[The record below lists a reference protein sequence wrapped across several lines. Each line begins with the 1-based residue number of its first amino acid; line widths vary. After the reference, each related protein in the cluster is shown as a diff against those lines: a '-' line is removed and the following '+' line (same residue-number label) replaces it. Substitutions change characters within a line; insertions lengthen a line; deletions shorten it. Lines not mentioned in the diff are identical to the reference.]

1 MLGAVIGDI
10 VGSVYEFN
18 NYKAKDFQPFFH
30 PKAFFT
36 DDTVCTVAIA
46 DALLNQRDPAV
57 ALRDWCRR
65 YWHIGGWG
73 MRYADWVTSDSMGPY
88 NSMGNGAAMRV
99 SPAGFIANSV
109 DEAIELAHRVT
120 EVTHNH
126 PEGMKG
132 AAATAVAIYLA
143 KTQHSVGQIRDYIST
158 EFDYDLDRTV
168 DDIREVYEY
177 NELSPTTV
185 PEALICALD
194 ATDFEDAIRNAI
206 SIGGDSDTIAAIAG
220 AVAEVLFGLS
230 STVLQT
236 VLEIVPQDMRDI
248 LSNLYKKDTAAN
260 FF

>member
-1 MLGAVIGDI
+1 MFGTIIGDI

-36 DDTVCTVAIA
+36 DDTVCTVAVA

-57 ALRDWCRR
+57 VLRDWCQR

-73 MRYADWVTSDSMGPY
+73 LRYADWVQSDDMGPY

-99 SPAGFIANSV
+99 SPAGFLANSI
-109 DEAIELAHRVT
+109 DEAIQLAHHVT

-132 AAATAVAIYLA
+132 AAATSVAIYLA
-143 KTQHSVGQIRDYIST
+143 KTGQSKERIRDYIST
-158 EFDYDLDRTV
+158 EFGYDLDRAV
-168 DDIREVYEY
+168 DEIRKVYRY

-185 PEALICALD
+185 PEALVCALE

-220 AVAEVLFGLS
+220 SVAEALFGMNDVIQETAWRFLP
-230 STVLQT
+230 
-236 VLEIVPQDMRDI
+236 EDMRQVM
-248 LSNLYKKDTAAN
+248 LLLYAIPSE
-260 FF
+260 

>member
-1 MLGAVIGDI
+1 MLGAIIGDI

-36 DDTVCTVAIA
+36 DDTVCTIAIA
-46 DALLNQRDPAV
+46 DALLNQRDPAI

-73 MRYADWVTSDSMGPY
+73 LRYANWVMSDDMGPY

-99 SPAGFIANSV
+99 SAAGCLATSI
-109 DEAIELAHRVT
+109 DEAAELAYRVT
-120 EVTHNH
+120 DVTHNH

-132 AAATAVAIYLA
+132 AAATAIAIYLA
-143 KTQHSVGQIRDYIST
+143 KTQHSAEQIRDYIST

-168 DDIREVYEY
+168 DGIRAVYEY

-194 ATDFEDAIRNAI
+194 ATDFEDAFRNAI

-220 AVAEVLFGLS
+220 SLAEARFGLS
-230 STVLQT
+230 DALLETVWQFL
-236 VLEIVPQDMRDI
+236 PDDMRQVM
-248 LSNLYKKDTAAN
+248 LSLYAMPSE
-260 FF
+260 

>member
-18 NYKAKDFQPFFH
+18 NYKAKDFEPFFH

-46 DALLNQRDPAV
+46 DALLNQRDPAL

-65 YWHIGGWG
+65 YWYIGGWG
-73 MRYADWVTSDSMGPY
+73 LRYADWVKSNSMSPY

-99 SPAGFIANSV
+99 SPAGFMANSIE
-109 DEAIELAHRVT
+109 EAIELAHRVA

-143 KTQHSVGQIRDYIST
+143 KTQHSVEQIREFIST

-168 DDIREVYEY
+168 DDVREVYEY

-220 AVAEVLFGLS
+220 AVAEALFGLNDALLE
-230 STVLQT
+230 TVWRFL
-236 VLEIVPQDMRDI
+236 PQDMQQVM
-248 LSNLYKKDTAAN
+248 LSLYVMPSGGC
-260 FF
+260 

>member
-1 MLGAVIGDI
+1 MLGAIIGDI

-36 DDTVCTVAIA
+36 DDTVCTLAVA
-46 DALLNQRDPAV
+46 DALLNQRNPAV

-65 YWHIGGWG
+65 YLHIGGWG
-73 MRYADWVTSDSMGPY
+73 LRYADWVKSDSMGPY

-99 SPAGFIANSV
+99 SPAGFLANSI
-109 DEAIELAHRVT
+109 DEAIQLAHHVT
-120 EVTHNH
+120 GVTHNH

-143 KTQHSVGQIRDYIST
+143 KTKRSVEQIRDYIST

-168 DDIREVYEY
+168 DEIREVYEY

-194 ATDFEDAIRNAI
+194 AKNFEDAIRNAI

-220 AVAEVLFGLS
+220 AVAESLFGLKDEF
-230 STVLQT
+230 
-236 VLEIVPQDMRDI
+236 LETMWQFLPQDMRELM
-248 LSNLYKKDTAAN
+248 LSLYSMPAE
-260 FF
+260 

>member
-30 PKAFFT
+30 SKAFFT

-46 DALLNQRDPAV
+46 DALLNQREPAV

-73 MRYADWVTSDSMGPY
+73 LRYADWVKSDVMGPY

-99 SPAGFIANSV
+99 SAAGFLANSI
-109 DEAIELAHRVT
+109 DEAIKLAHQVT

-143 KTQHSVGQIRDYIST
+143 KTKHNTEQMRDYIST
-158 EFDYDLDRTV
+158 EFGYDLDRTV
-168 DDIREVYEY
+168 HGIRAVYEY
-177 NELSPTTV
+177 NELSSTTV
-185 PEALICALD
+185 PEALTCALD

-220 AVAEVLFGLS
+220 AVAEARFGLNDALLE
-230 STVLQT
+230 TVWQFLP
-236 VLEIVPQDMRDI
+236 EDMRQI
-248 LSNLYKKDTAAN
+248 MLSLYAFPSK
-260 FF
+260 

>member
-1 MLGAVIGDI
+1 MLGAIIGDI

-46 DALLNQRDPAV
+46 DALLNQRDPAL

-73 MRYADWVTSDSMGPY
+73 LRFADWVKSDAMGPY

-99 SPAGFIANSV
+99 SAAGCLATSI
-109 DEAIELAHRVT
+109 DEAAALAYRVT
-120 EVTHNH
+120 DVTHNH
-126 PEGMKG
+126 PDGMKG
-132 AAATAVAIYLA
+132 AAATAIAIYLA
-143 KTQHSVGQIRDYIST
+143 KTQHNAEQIRDYIST
-158 EFDYDLDRTV
+158 EFGYDLDRTV
-168 DDIREVYEY
+168 DEIRAVYEY

-220 AVAEVLFGLS
+220 AVAEARFGLS
-230 STVLQT
+230 DALLETVWQFL
-236 VLEIVPQDMRDI
+236 PDDMRQTMQA
-248 LSNLYKKDTAAN
+248 LYAMPSQ
-260 FF
+260 